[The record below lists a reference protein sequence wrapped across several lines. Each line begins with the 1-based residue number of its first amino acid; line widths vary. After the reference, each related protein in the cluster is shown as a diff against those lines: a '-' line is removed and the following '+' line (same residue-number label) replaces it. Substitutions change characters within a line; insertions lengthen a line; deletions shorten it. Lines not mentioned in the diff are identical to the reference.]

1 MNDEEERRK
10 AVFRQWELQAVH
22 DEVTMQYAKL
32 CAIEE
37 AVTNIVKKLEQMER
51 DTRPFQWITR
61 FFRKSPHAIAE
72 GASKVSKFSRM
83 VQPILIMILTVIAIF
98 SNKSTREAISSF
110 LEKLP

>member
-1 MNDEEERRK
+1 MNEDEDRRK

-32 CAIEE
+32 CAIE
-37 AVTNIVKKLEQMER
+37 ATLIRIAAKLDAMER
-51 DTRPFQWITR
+51 DTLPFAWLTR
-61 FFRKSPHAIAE
+61 MFRKSPHAIAE

-83 VQPILIMILTVIAIF
+83 VQPILIMVLTVLAIF
-98 SNKSTREAISSF
+98 SNKSTREAITSF